1 MRLLP
6 SDNANLYVNGKVWY
20 PSLPMSHLDVR
31 PTPSDRR
38 LLRIQ
43 EVAATLGLTPRTIRY
58 YEELGLLTPAA
69 RSEGDYRL
77 YDEDDVERLRF
88 IKDLRDDAGFSLA
101 EISQLLEDE
110 AVRFRNRERFRST
123 KDTTERQ
130 AILDDA
136 LARVDRQVASLRA
149 KADRLQAMIEDAEQR
164 RVHLLGHRAEID
176 AGREPTLHTHRDTQ
190 SDHPDKHR

>member
-1 MRLLP
+1 
-6 SDNANLYVNGKVWY
+6 
-20 PSLPMSHLDVR
+20 MSHLDVR
-31 PTPSDRR
+31 PTNASDRR

-77 YDEDDVERLRF
+77 YDDDDVERLRF
-88 IKDLRDDAGFSLA
+88 IKDLRDEAGFSLA

-110 AVRFRNRERFRST
+110 AARSRNRVRFRATRDVAERR
-123 KDTTERQ
+123 

-136 LARVDRQVASLRA
+136 LARIDRQVASLQA
-149 KADRLQAMIEDAEQR
+149 KAERLQAMIADAEGR
-164 RVHLLGHRAEID
+164 RAHLLGHRAEID
-176 AGREPTLHTHRDTQ
+176 AGREPLP
-190 SDHPDKHR
+190 HPDGATRAADDEDANGQATRGDR

>member
-1 MRLLP
+1 
-6 SDNANLYVNGKVWY
+6 
-20 PSLPMSHLDVR
+20 MSHLDA
-31 PTPSDRR
+31 PAATDAPSPR

-43 EVAATLGLTPRTIRY
+43 EVGAALGLTARTIRY

-110 AVRFRNRERFRST
+110 AARTHFRLRFRETTDPSERRS
-123 KDTTERQ
+123 
-130 AILDDA
+130 ILEDA
-136 LARVDRQVASLRA
+136 LARVDRQVSSLRA
-149 KADRLQAMIEDAEQR
+149 KADRLQSMIDDAETR
-164 RVHLLGHRAEID
+164 RGHLLQHLAEIAATGQTVPHAD
-176 AGREPTLHTHRDTQ
+176 EAASRPR
-190 SDHPDKHR
+190 R

>member
-1 MRLLP
+1 
-6 SDNANLYVNGKVWY
+6 
-20 PSLPMSHLDVR
+20 MSHLDIR
-31 PTPSDRR
+31 PPTASDRR

-77 YDEDDVERLRF
+77 YDDDDVERLRF

-110 AVRFRNRERFRST
+110 AARSRNRVRFRATRDLDERR
-123 KDTTERQ
+123 

-136 LARVDRQVASLRA
+136 LARVERQVASLRA
-149 KADRLQAMIEDAEQR
+149 KAERLQAMIEDAEGR
-164 RVHLLGHRAEID
+164 RTHLLVHRAEVD
-176 AGREPTLHTHRDTQ
+176 AGREPAPHPAASPAAEADEGSDRHRDRR
-190 SDHPDKHR
+190 DR

>member
-1 MRLLP
+1 
-6 SDNANLYVNGKVWY
+6 
-20 PSLPMSHLDVR
+20 MSHLDA
-31 PTPSDRR
+31 PASTNAAEPR

-43 EVAATLGLTPRTIRY
+43 EVAATLGLTARTIRY

-110 AVRFRNRERFRST
+110 AARNRSRVAFREAADVDERR
-123 KDTTERQ
+123 
-130 AILDDA
+130 AILEDT
-136 LARVDRQVASLRA
+136 LARVDRQ
-149 KADRLQAMIEDAEQR
+149 
-164 RVHLLGHRAEID
+164 
-176 AGREPTLHTHRDTQ
+176 
-190 SDHPDKHR
+190 

>member
-1 MRLLP
+1 
-6 SDNANLYVNGKVWY
+6 
-20 PSLPMSHLDVR
+20 MSHLDVH
-31 PTPSDRR
+31 PTSASDRR

-77 YDEDDVERLRF
+77 YDDDDVERLRF
-88 IKDLRDDAGFSLA
+88 IKDLRDEAGFSLA

-110 AVRFRNRERFRST
+110 AARSRNRVRFRATSDVAERR
-123 KDTTERQ
+123 

-136 LARVDRQVASLRA
+136 LARIDRQVASLQA
-149 KADRLQAMIEDAEQR
+149 KAERLQAMIADAEGR
-164 RVHLLGHRAEID
+164 RAHLLGHRAEIY
-176 AGREPTLHTHRDTQ
+176 AGREPAP
-190 SDHPDKHR
+190 HPDAATRAAEGQDANGQATRGDR